1 MLRRYS
7 VRITYNFDKNLEE
20 IDKFLTEQDAPEAF
34 KGLLERLFETV
45 IPNLERYPELG
56 MDFLA
61 RYPQSI
67 EGQARIDALKKQLGN
82 DVTLREYITGE
93 YLVLYAVR
101 RNDVYLL
108 SIRHHRQ
115 LSFDFKSHWA

>member
-1 MLRRYS
+1 MPRHYS
-7 VRITYNFDKNLEE
+7 ARITHNFDTNLEE
-20 IDKFLTEQDAPEAF
+20 IEKFLTEQSAPEAF
-34 KGLLERLFETV
+34 GGLLEQLFEAV
-45 IPNLERYPELG
+45 IPNLELYPELG

-67 EGQARIDALKKQLGN
+67 EGQARIDALKKQLGD
-82 DVTLREYITGE
+82 DVPLREYIAGE

>member
-1 MLRRYS
+1 MPRRYS
-7 VRITYNFDKNLEE
+7 VRIAHNFDKNLEE
-20 IDKFLTEQDAPEAF
+20 IEKFLTEQGAPEAF
-34 KGLLERLFETV
+34 EGFLEQLFETV
-45 IPNLERYPELG
+45 IPNLELYPELG

-61 RYPQSI
+61 RYSQSI

-82 DVTLREYITGE
+82 DVALREYIAGE

-108 SIRHHRQ
+108 STRHHRQ
-115 LSFDFKSHWA
+115 LSFDFKSHWV